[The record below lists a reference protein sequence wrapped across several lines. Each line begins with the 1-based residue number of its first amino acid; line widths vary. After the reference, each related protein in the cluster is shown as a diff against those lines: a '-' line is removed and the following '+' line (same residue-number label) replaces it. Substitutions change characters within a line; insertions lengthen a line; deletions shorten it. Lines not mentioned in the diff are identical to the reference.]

1 MGYGIGQVALKSTTD
16 TVSNEVPTRERSGLF
31 YKENC
36 QFCVYQ
42 PGRLLMRR
50 ATDPE

>member
-1 MGYGIGQVALKSTTD
+1 MEYAIGQVSLKSTTV
-16 TVSNEVPTRERSGLF
+16 TVSNEVPSRERSALF

-36 QFCVYQ
+36 QFCIYQ
-42 PGRLLMRR
+42 LGRLLMRR